1 MEMKTTS
8 NSDKISLGR
17 GDGMEI
23 LRAIKN
29 AKKSVKVVSPY
40 LSPSYIKEL
49 INLRKKDIPI
59 TLITCDEIETNNY
72 SNLTHSDIIKQKKI
86 LIPEDKRKKKTLK
99 TTSIILFLIGFIT
112 LLFSISFLPIIFI
125 SGTLIIISIIM
136 AIISYFKEE
145 YKYNYHSIFRL
156 KVFDSHSG
164 DKPWSTNLIHSKIFL
179 IDDKICYL
187 GSANFTYSG
196 FKTHYETIIKV
207 EDPKAIQDISKEVE
221 RLFYSTEL
229 EAKDIQEWGKE
240 IYE

>member
-23 LRAIKN
+23 LKAIKN
-29 AKKSVKVVSPY
+29 AKKSIKIVSPY

-49 INLRKKDIPI
+49 IHLRKKDIPI

-72 SNLTHSDIIKQKKI
+72 SDLSHSDIIKQKKVVT
-86 LIPEDKRKKKTLK
+86 LEVENQKKILK
-99 TTSIILFLIGFIT
+99 TTSIILLVIGLLT
-112 LLFSISFLPIIFI
+112 LFFSIFFI
-125 SGTLIIISIIM
+125 SFIFLSIPLIIISIII
-136 AIISYFKEE
+136 AITNYFKEE
-145 YKYNYHSIFRL
+145 YSYQYYPIFRI

-164 DKPWSTNLIHSKIFL
+164 DKPWSTNLIHSKIFI
-179 IDDKICYL
+179 IDEKTCFL

-196 FKTHYETIIKV
+196 FKTHYETIVKV
-207 EDPKAIQDISKEVE
+207 EDETAIKDISKEVE
-221 RLFYSTEL
+221 RLFNSSDL
-229 EAKDIQEWGKE
+229 KDKDIQEWGKE